1 MGDGNVKLSS
11 VFAREDEDSE
21 VFTVDEW
28 IQRRARLRRLENS
41 ESEETWRSREWN
53 ATGQIVSVVE
63 LDRWS
68 RRRKSD
74 SYE

>member
-21 VFTVDEW
+21 VFTADEW

-53 ATGQIVSVVE
+53 TTGQIASVVE
-63 LDRWS
+63 LDR
-68 RRRKSD
+68 
-74 SYE
+74 